1 MEVAET
7 NSNGVDA
14 GHYPGWHQ
22 SVSPQALGQ
31 PELPD
36 MWWGLEG
43 YRKFHPKHFLN
54 PAIDCG
60 YGYVRFLFYIAYL

>member
-31 PELPD
+31 SWDWRVIVNFILNT
-36 MWWGLEG
+36 
-43 YRKFHPKHFLN
+43 FLTQ
-54 PAIDCG
+54 PLTVVMG
-60 YGYVRFLFYIAYL
+60 M